1 MTSRYVEMLEQQ
13 QAQLVIGLQELYRR
27 TLEGEGWPGSPL
39 KPSASG
45 HPLTHDILER
55 LGALKTEGSNENET
69 FEEDLNLVQ
78 QRLLANGAGVMQR
91 QDSSDGSSS
100 NGDSSPTFATK
111 PMFST
116 DFVTQFPPTPP
127 NYSPYPRPQRLPAQL
142 PSQSPTQAQC
152 IKQDPLDSSPQQQ
165 PQQQFFSPKQQQ
177 QQQQPQPQQ
186 PPSVSSQTFFPNPP
200 ALQQNNNHN
209 PLLHRQPTWSQIS
222 ESVLDDTMDFFR
234 SFDPQQ
240 QQQQQPQHQPALS
253 LENLD
258 YFRAAAQLP
267 RQPFPTGLNSCLGQP
282 DWNDEDF
289 KAFFNPSPSLLS

>member
-1 MTSRYVEMLEQQ
+1 MLEQQ

-39 KPSASG
+39 KTSATG

-69 FEEDLNLVQ
+69 FEFEEDLNLVQ
-78 QRLLANGAGVMQR
+78 QRLLANGSGVMQR

-100 NGDSSPTFATK
+100 NGDSSPTFASK
-111 PMFST
+111 SMFST
-116 DFVTQFPPTPP
+116 DSLVTQFPPTPP
-127 NYSPYPRPQRLPAQL
+127 NYSPYRRPQRIPAQV
-142 PSQSPTQAQC
+142 PSQSPTRTRS
-152 IKQDPLDSSPQQQ
+152 IKKEPLDSSPQQQ
-165 PQQQFFSPKQQQ
+165 PQQPFFPQKQQQ
-177 QQQQPQPQQ
+177 QQQQQ
-186 PPSVSSQTFFPNPP
+186 PPSVSQTFFPNPP
-200 ALQQNNNHN
+200 VLQQNNNHN
-209 PLLHRQPTWSQIS
+209 PLLHRQPTWSQID
-222 ESVLDDTMDFFR
+222 ESMFDDSVDFCLSLDAQNQ
-234 SFDPQQ
+234 PHYQQ
-240 QQQQQPQHQPALS
+240 S

-267 RQPFPTGLNSCLGQP
+267 RQSLATDLSSCLGQP